1 MVYTYTNTTTDTN
14 TSIDWIYTSSITND
28 SVIYKPTDMLI
39 TTGSVRDFIKPRDK
53 YICNY
58 CGTRFV
64 TDENGFIPNCK
75 NCGAKMDRDKDE
87 T

>member
-1 MVYTYTNTTTDTN
+1 MVYTTTDTQ
-14 TSIDWIYTSSITND
+14 TSVEWIYTTSTTALPRNNIIYNPIDTIVYD
-28 SVIYKPTDMLI
+28 SM
-39 TTGSVRDFIKPRDK
+39 RDYIKPRDK

-58 CGTRFV
+58 CGTRYV

-75 NCGAKMDRDKDE
+75 NCGAKMDKEKDE

>member
-1 MVYTYTNTTTDTN
+1 MVYVTTDTK
-14 TSIDWIYTSSITND
+14 TSVEWTYATSTTLPITKLA
-28 SVIYKPTDMLI
+28 YKPADMLI
-39 TTGSVRDFIKPRDK
+39 TTGSVQDYIRPRDK

-75 NCGAKMDRDKDE
+75 NCGAKMDKDKDE

>member
-1 MVYTYTNTTTDTN
+1 MVYTTTDTQ
-14 TSIDWIYTSSITND
+14 TSVEWIYTTTTTTPWQSNHF
-28 SVIYKPTDMLI
+28 VYKPVDTIVYDSM
-39 TTGSVRDFIKPRDK
+39 RDYIKPRDK

-58 CGTRFV
+58 CGTRYV

-75 NCGAKMDRDKDE
+75 NCGAKMDREKDE